1 MTKLQELLEAGYL
14 QSGDKLIWNRRVSRS
29 LHSGE
34 ITSSGEILLSDG
46 TKHRTPSGAAKHL
59 NGGKS
64 VDGWLVWRLVRTS
77 SPIGD
82 LRK

>member
-1 MTKLQELLEAGYL
+1 MTNLRDLLKSGLL
-14 QSGDKLIWNRRVSRS
+14 QSGDKLVWKRRVSGS
-29 LHSGE
+29 THFAEITALGE
-34 ITSSGEILLSDG
+34 IVLEDG

-64 VDGWLVWRLVRTS
+64 VDGWLVWKLVRTS
-77 SPIGD
+77 TPLGD

>member
-1 MTKLQELLEAGYL
+1 MTNLRDLLKDGSL
-14 QSGDKLIWNRRVSRS
+14 QSGDKLIWKRRVSGS
-29 LHSGE
+29 THTAEISASGE
-34 ITSSGEILLSDG
+34 IVLSDG

-64 VDGWLVWRLVRTS
+64 VDGWLVWKLVRTS
-77 SPIGD
+77 SPLGD

>member
-1 MTKLQELLEAGYL
+1 MANLRDLLKTGL
-14 QSGDKLIWNRRVSRS
+14 LHSGDKLIWKRRVSGS
-29 LHSGE
+29 THSAEITASGE
-34 ITSSGEILLSDG
+34 IVLQDG

-77 SPIGD
+77 APLGD

>member
-1 MTKLQELLEAGYL
+1 MTNLKDLLKDGSL
-14 QSGDKLIWNRRVSRS
+14 HSGDKLIWKRRVSGS
-29 LHSGE
+29 THTAEVTASGE
-34 ITSSGEILLSDG
+34 IVLEDG

-64 VDGWLVWRLVRTS
+64 VDGWILVRTS
-77 SPIGD
+77 SPLGD